1 MDNMSDIIEHYIK
14 QLLSQAPDDKIELKR
29 QAVAQKFDCVPSQ
42 LNYVIKTR
50 FTREHGYAIESK
62 RGGGGFIRISK
73 VRTHDRATFFD
84 HLIEM
89 IGDDIKAANA
99 ENIVVGL
106 LNDQLITLRER
117 QLITNIINCEID
129 QSDAQ
134 HAGQIRARLL
144 IEFLQVLKYNE
155 YQN

>member
-29 QAVAQKFDCVPSQ
+29 QAIAQKFDCVPSQ

-73 VRTHDRATFFD
+73 VRTHNRALFFD
-84 HLIEM
+84 HLMDIIGEQIE
-89 IGDDIKAANA
+89 ASNA
-99 ENIVVGL
+99 ENIVAGL

-129 QSDAQ
+129 QNNTTYASK
-134 HAGQIRARLL
+134 IRARLL

-155 YQN
+155 HQN